1 MPPAMA
7 EKLPGSLSE
16 AVGLTRARHPKV
28 LEAQADV
35 DAANAEAKKAKG
47 DFAPTVGLELSG
59 RIGDDID
66 AFRGERSEEH
76 TSELQSLMRI
86 PSAVFC
92 LKKKKTITNNI
103 LHTKTTV
110 NLTQASQ
117 VN

>member
-7 EKLPGSLSE
+7 EKLHGSLSE

-47 DFAPTVGLELSG
+47 DFAPTIGLELSG

-66 AFRGERSEEH
+66 AFRGETNDMIGRVVLRWDIFASGDYSGRSEEH
-76 TSELQSLMRI
+76 TYEL
-86 PSAVFC
+86 A
-92 LKKKKTITNNI
+92 
-103 LHTKTTV
+103 
-110 NLTQASQ
+110 
-117 VN
+117 

>member
-1 MPPAMA
+1 MRIGDWSSDVFSSDLIDEVQMPPAMA

-66 AFRGERSEEH
+66 ALRGE
-76 TSELQSLMRI
+76 TKDLQIGR
-86 PSAVFC
+86 
-92 LKKKKTITNNI
+92 TN
-103 LHTKTTV
+103 V
-110 NLTQASQ
+110 
-117 VN
+117 